1 MAKGL
6 QDVIFIIGKFFSS
19 MNKFRNGGT
28 DPSDSLA
35 AGTIFLK
42 KYIEDFECP
51 IIKFWLS

>member
-35 AGTIFLK
+35 ARTTFLK

-51 IIKFWLS
+51 IIKF